1 MGHASCLPLYG
12 FIVNVVTAGE
22 YFCSV
27 FVLREQRR
35 RHTVQDDFAANS
47 DLQLTLSKAVY
58 CLDCIYP
65 IIQVHLE
72 RIIDGQ
78 FIGDTFLHLKL
89 PFLIVRSG
97 C

>member
-1 MGHASCLPLYG
+1 MRVKSG
-12 FIVNVVTAGE
+12 FVPAGE

-35 RHTVQDDFAANS
+35 RHTVQDHFTANS
-47 DLQLTLSKAVY
+47 DLRLTLSKAVY

-65 IIQVHLE
+65 IHQEI
-72 RIIDGQ
+72 IIDGQ

-89 PFLIVRSG
+89 PFLIVSG
-97 C
+97 F

>member
-1 MGHASCLPLYG
+1 MRVKSG
-12 FIVNVVTAGE
+12 FVPAGE

-47 DLQLTLSKAVY
+47 DLRLTLSKAVY

-65 IIQVHLE
+65 IIQVNLE
-72 RIIDGQ
+72 IMIYGQ

-89 PFLIVRSG
+89 PFLIVSG
-97 C
+97 F